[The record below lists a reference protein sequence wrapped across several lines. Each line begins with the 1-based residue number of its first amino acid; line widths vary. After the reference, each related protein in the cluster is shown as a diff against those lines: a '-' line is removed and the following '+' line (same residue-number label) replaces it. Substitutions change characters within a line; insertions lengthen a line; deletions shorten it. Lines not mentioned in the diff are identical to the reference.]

1 MAALTA
7 FLKHVQ
13 PEVPVCPQPIVLEAV
28 LRACIEF
35 CERTRLFDETVSV
48 TTVAGTSEYSL
59 GVASGTVA
67 HEIIYVRKTSD
78 DSDLGS
84 SKREQFDANITF
96 NDSGEP
102 LAYYLTA
109 AGKLKVGP
117 VPAAGDEA
125 TYSVKVVIK
134 PSTSATTVQ
143 DALADHWALVIAA
156 GAKSF
161 LYAQKNTAWYAPDE
175 AAIKGAFFTSG
186 INRAKAELNL
196 GRSGTPTQ
204 VAMRPF
210 A

>member
-13 PEVPVCPQPIVLEAV
+13 PEVPVCPQPIVLEAI
-28 LRACIEF
+28 LRASIEF

-48 TTVAGTSEYSL
+48 TTTAGDSEYTLS
-59 GVASGTVA
+59 VTSGYTA
-67 HEIIYVRKTSD
+67 HDILYVKKTSD
-78 DSDLGS
+78 DTYLGA
-84 SKREQFDANITF
+84 SKREVFDASNTYT
-96 NDSGEP
+96 DDGEP
-102 LAYYLTA
+102 TAYYLTA
-109 AGKLKVGP
+109 TGKLKLGP
-117 VPAAGDEA
+117 VPTASDLD
-125 TYSVKVVIK
+125 TYSVKLIIK

-175 AAIKGAFFTSG
+175 AAVKGAFFTAG
-186 INRAKAELNL
+186 VNRAKAELNL